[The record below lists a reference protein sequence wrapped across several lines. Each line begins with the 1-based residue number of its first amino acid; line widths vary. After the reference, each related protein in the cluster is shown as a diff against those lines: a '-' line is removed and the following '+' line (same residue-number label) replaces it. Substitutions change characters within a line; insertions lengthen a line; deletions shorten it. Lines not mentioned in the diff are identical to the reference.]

1 MPQQSRLS
9 ALVAELK
16 YWRVPRIIVLVLG
29 VLPVMTTAC
38 RNAEI
43 SSLAAE
49 LDPFINE
56 AFALEL
62 SPGMAVA
69 VVQGS
74 NITYAKGIGYADL
87 KSQRPVTPETMFYI
101 ASTTKSFTA
110 FAAALLASRGDLDLD
125 GPISQYLPSL
135 RLAQPLSVDEITLRD
150 LLTHTHGIMN
160 DGPVVFRTAF
170 SGVHTHD
177 RLVELVESHGPAP
190 GGKAFN
196 YGNIGYNITSL
207 AMDAELGMSWQE
219 LLRREIFD
227 PLGMASTSSY
237 LTKVDRDRLAMPYVP
252 DVEGFR
258 RVPYVKSDANMHAAG
273 GHVSTALD
281 LARWLEAHI
290 NAGRVA
296 DKQVFPREV
305 VAETHRQQADQNRD
319 FSHFHRYG
327 WGLGWDLGLFERDTL
342 IHRFGSFAGFR
353 SHVSFMPQHGIGVV
367 VLVNEG
373 FLGSFLA
380 DMVATYIYD
389 RLLDKPGLDE
399 KYGQMLA
406 DLRNQVARLREYLAD
421 DKARRAARSQVLP
434 HPLDAYAGKYLNDEL
449 GQMEWRIV
457 DDTLEASIGLLQ
469 SAAEVY
475 DATQNQLRVELIPA
489 RGEVVGFLIESGRAE
504 SISYREREFVRITP

>member
-1 MPQQSRLS
+1 MPQPSRLS

-16 YWRVPRIIVLVLG
+16 YLCVPRIIVFVLG
-29 VLPVMTTAC
+29 VLAVMTAAC

-43 SSLAAE
+43 NTLAAE

-69 VVQGS
+69 VIQGS
-74 NITYAKGIGYADL
+74 DITYAKGFGYADL
-87 KSQRPVTPETMFYI
+87 ESRRPVTPETMFYI

-110 FAAALLASRGDLDLD
+110 FAAMLLASRGDLDLD
-125 GPISQYLPSL
+125 KPISQYLQAL
-135 RLAQPLSVDEITLRD
+135 RLAPSLSADEISLRD
-150 LLTHTHGIMN
+150 LLTHTHGIKN

-177 RLVELVESHGPAP
+177 QLVALVESHGPAP
-190 GGKAFN
+190 GGNAFN

-207 AMDAELGMSWQE
+207 AMDAELGMSWQD

-281 LARWLEAHI
+281 LATWLEAHI

-296 DKQVFPREV
+296 GKQVFPGEV
-305 VAETHRQQADQNRD
+305 VAETHRKQADQDRD
-319 FSHFHRYG
+319 FSHFYRYG
-327 WGLGWDLGLFERDTL
+327 WGLGWDLGLYEQDTL

-353 SHVSFMPQHGIGVV
+353 SHISFMPQHGTGVV

-389 RLLDKPGLDE
+389 KLLDKPGLDE
-399 KYGQMLA
+399 KYGQMLI
-406 DLRNQVARLREYLAD
+406 DLRNQVARMKEFLAG

-434 HPLDAYAGKYLNDEL
+434 HSLDAYAGKYINDEL
-449 GQMEWRIV
+449 GQMEWCIV
-457 DDTLEASIGLLQ
+457 NGTLEASIGLLH
-469 SAAEVY
+469 SVAEVY
-475 DATQNQLRVELIPA
+475 DAKQNQLRVELIPA
-489 RGEVVGFLIESGRAE
+489 RGEVVGFFIQSGRAE
-504 SISYREREFVRITP
+504 SISYKGREFMRIAP